1 MYFKKYFFIVCAVL
15 FTLLFSCKKESE
27 KADPLLLGNWSDG
40 NSKYTFSQNLTFG
53 IKYLRSGTATDSVLT
68 DSIWGK
74 YSVDTK
80 RSNIYFEA
88 TQLTEKKQPSKVVT
102 RKISLPVWNYSFTTD
117 SILNYSSSSLKGQ
130 LRKIKK

>member
-1 MYFKKYFFIVCAVL
+1 MAAL
-15 FTLLFSCKKESE
+15 LTAALFSCTTETDKV
-27 KADPLLLGNWSDG
+27 DPLLVGNWSDG
-40 NSKYTFSQNLTFG
+40 NTKYTFAQNLTFG
-53 IKYLRSGTATDSVLT
+53 IKYLRSGSAVDSVLT

-88 TQLTEKKQPSKVVT
+88 SKLTEKKNPTTIVS
-102 RKISLPVWNYSFTTD
+102 RKISLPVWNYSYATD
-117 SILNYSSSSLKGQ
+117 SVLNYSSNSLNGQ